1 MHPAHKVIIK
11 PPNPASSMPV
21 YQPLAGVIRIK
32 DTGLGGKTTRLARRG
47 MQMRFYESVFIARQD
62 ISTGQVNALCDEF
75 ENIVTE
81 GGGKILKKEYW
92 GLKTLAYR
100 IKKNRKGHYIL
111 FNMEA
116 DSKTMDEYDR
126 RLGLNEDVL
135 RVLTIKIDE
144 VDEEPSIMMQSKSD
158 RSHDDDSKEGE

>member
-1 MHPAHKVIIK
+1 
-11 PPNPASSMPV
+11 
-21 YQPLAGVIRIK
+21 
-32 DTGLGGKTTRLARRG
+32 
-47 MQMRFYESVFIARQD
+47 MRFYESVFIARQD

-75 ENIVTE
+75 EKIVTD

-92 GLKTLAYR
+92 GLKSLAYR

-116 DSKTMDEYDR
+116 DADTMNEYDR
-126 RLGLNEDVL
+126 RLGLNEDIL

-144 VDEEPSIMMQSKSD
+144 VSDEPSIMMQSKSD
-158 RSHDDDSKEGE
+158 RNHEGDSKEGE